1 MLFYS
6 GIFRTYETMAD
17 EKVLA
22 TNKKA
27 FHDYF
32 VEESFEVGIVLKG
45 TEIKAIR
52 EGGINLRDSF
62 ARVAGGEVVLLNC
75 HISPYSHG
83 TIANH
88 DPLRTRKLLLHR
100 KEINRLIG
108 LTQQKGLTL
117 IPLKMYLK
125 GRRAKVELGLM
136 KGKKSYDKRESI
148 KKKIAAREVGKALKE
163 RSRS

>member
-1 MLFYS
+1 
-6 GIFRTYETMAD
+6 MAD

-32 VEESFEVGIVLKG
+32 VEESFEAGIVLKG

-88 DPLRTRKLLLHR
+88 DPLRTKKLLLHR

-117 IPLKMYLK
+117 VPLKMYLK

-136 KGKKSYDKRESI
+136 KGKKSYDKREAL

>member
-1 MLFYS
+1 M
-6 GIFRTYETMAD
+6 TE

-27 FHDYF
+27 FHDYA
-32 VEESFEVGIVLKG
+32 VVESFEAGIVLTG
-45 TEIKAIR
+45 TEIKAAR
-52 EGGINLRDSF
+52 EGAVNLRDSF
-62 ARVAGGEVVLLNC
+62 GRVVRGEVVLLNC

-117 IPLKMYLK
+117 VPLKMYLK

-136 KGKKSYDKRESI
+136 KGKKLHDKRETI
-148 KKKIAAREVGKALKE
+148 KEKIAAREVGRALKE
-163 RSRS
+163 RSRQ